1 MIRLWCVAALLAWG
15 ACLCP
20 ALAQDSASF
29 DADYAAARKDAVV
42 KLIEFCEWCSTS
54 KLYIERDKA
63 YEAIIVFDPKNDVA
77 HKGLRYTPRRDGT
90 WDAPAKKVESRNY
103 NASLLDTCAK
113 KRGEVATA
121 FREAVTALL
130 EKHKAKLPAGARQQ
144 AADDVLLIDPDD
156 ASGRAMKG
164 EGKLGDQWVLLET
177 VRGKERRTELKTM
190 VQQAVAGV
198 PEGQSSELTERE
210 KLLGVA
216 WKTILSTKG
225 VRVVSTGSLD
235 EARKALIMSAA
246 GAQVFRQLTGAK
258 KELPPDFTIYL
269 LTDTKS
275 RDTFLDAWPGWD
287 AEQRKRMRTWGGT
300 GLPNEVSVARWDT
313 DEAHRLDGTV
323 RHTLGL
329 MTLWEFN
336 FDHRNAAWIW
346 EGFGMYLTRELVGTR
361 LTWYGSAPAET
372 DPEQK
377 ELLGK
382 LMISDVNWMNE
393 TLQRAKRNRTPPL
406 GKVFERKI
414 DALGVDDVTVA
425 YAFCAYL
432 VEGRPEQLHDV
443 FTRIGKGETSA
454 AAVTGVLGTDLPA
467 LDKTFLRW
475 LGERK

>member
-1 MIRLWCVAALLAWG
+1 MAAALALS
-15 ACLCP
+15 ACFAFAFAP
-20 ALAQDSASF
+20 AQDSGSF
-29 DADYAAARKDAVV
+29 EADYAAARKDGVV
-42 KLIEFCEWCSTS
+42 KLLEFCEWCSTS
-54 KLYIERDKA
+54 KLYAERDKA
-63 YEAIIVFDPKNDVA
+63 YEAVIVFDPKNEPA
-77 HKGLRYTPRRDGT
+77 HKGLRYTPRRDGS

-103 NASLLDTCAK
+103 NNALLDSCSK
-113 KRGEVATA
+113 KRAEVATG

-130 EKHKAKLPAGARQQ
+130 EKYKAKLPVGARQQ
-144 AADDVLLIDPDD
+144 AADDILLIDPDD
-156 ASGRAMKG
+156 AGGHVMKG
-164 EGKLGDQWVLLET
+164 EGKLGEQWVLLET
-177 VRGKERRTELKTM
+177 VRAKERRGEIKAM
-190 VQQAVAGV
+190 VQKTAAEV
-198 PEGQSSELTERE
+198 PEAQTSELTERE

-225 VRVVSTGSLD
+225 VRVVSTGTLD

-246 GAQVFRQLTGAK
+246 AAQVFRQVTKAE
-258 KELPPDFTIYL
+258 KELPPDFTVYL
-269 LTDTKS
+269 LTDSKS
-275 RDTFLDAWPGWD
+275 RDTFLDAWPGWEAD
-287 AEQRKRMRTWGGT
+287 QRKRMRTWGGA
-300 GLPNEVSVARWDT
+300 GLPNEVSVARWDV

-336 FDHRNAAWIW
+336 FDHRTAAWIW

-361 LTWYGSAPAET
+361 FTWYGSAPAET

-382 LMISDVNWMNE
+382 LMMSDVNWMNE
-393 TLQRAKRNRTPPL
+393 TLQRAKRGRTPPL

-432 VEGRPEQLHDV
+432 VEGRPDQLHDV
-443 FTRIGKGETSA
+443 FERIGKGETSA
-454 AAVTGVLGTDLPA
+454 VAVTGVLGTDLPT